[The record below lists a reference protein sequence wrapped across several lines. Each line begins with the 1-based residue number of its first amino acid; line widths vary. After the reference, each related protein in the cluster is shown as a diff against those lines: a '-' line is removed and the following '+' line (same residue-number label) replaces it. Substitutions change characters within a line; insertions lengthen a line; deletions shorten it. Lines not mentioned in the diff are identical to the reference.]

1 MVLPQGD
8 EIATESP
15 SAKKRLPNMKIK
27 LLLLSF
33 LGGACLAGNQALSEC
48 ITLQDVACGAPP
60 DLPTATIYV
69 AREVVTLDPQNPTAG
84 AVAVVGDRILA
95 VGSLKDL
102 RAAAGNQPYKVDE
115 TFAERVIVPGFIAQH
130 DHPLLSGLT
139 MTSEIIAIED
149 WILPS
154 GTVPAAHSPE
164 EYRQRLVAANGSLND
179 PDETLVTWGYHH
191 SFHGDVKRAD
201 LDQVS
206 RSRPIIVWH
215 RSAHEFI
222 VNTRALEVLG
232 IDGAFVA
239 AMPESA
245 RAQSNLG
252 DGHFWE
258 AGMFGVLPNVLPA
271 IATPERLQRG
281 LEFVVQYYHANG
293 VTLGSEP
300 GGLYSKAL
308 QDAQNAVMSVPDT
321 PFRYYFIP
329 DGKSIYSAFPD
340 TTITETEKTLDWG
353 QGMTSMM
360 PKTIKL
366 FADGAVYSQFMQMRE
381 PYLDDHHGEW
391 IMQPEAFA
399 NAFRI
404 YWDAGY
410 QIHVHVTGDAGL
422 DMVLDTL
429 EANMRRYPR
438 YDHRTV
444 IVHFAVSQRDQ
455 VARIKRLGAIVSG
468 NPYYPVAL
476 ADNYSE
482 HGLGPERADN
492 MVRMGDVERAGIS
505 YSYHADMPM
514 APSQPLF
521 LMHSAV
527 NRTTVSGRV
536 AGKEQRNTREGALK
550 AITLEAAFSLGL
562 EDEVGS
568 IVPGKLANF
577 TVLDNN
583 PLTVAATAIK
593 DIEVWGTVHEG
604 RKLPATGRGAAAAGL
619 VPLRGDA
626 TSQALALHGF
636 EHAGPMPGTG
646 DTCALNRRIAAALT
660 ERGRPVPLS
669 RAREVSGYPGVES
682 LFSVGQ

>member
-1 MVLPQGD
+1 
-8 EIATESP
+8 
-15 SAKKRLPNMKIK
+15 MKIK
-27 LLLLSF
+27 PLLLST
-33 LGGACLAGNQALSEC
+33 LCGACLAGNQAFAEC
-48 ITLQDVACGAPP
+48 ITLQDVACGPHSN
-60 DLPTATIYV
+60 LPTATIYV
-69 AREVVTLDPQNPTAG
+69 AREVVTLDPEYTTAG

-102 RAAAGNQPYKVDE
+102 KAAAGDQRYKVDE
-115 TFAERVIVPGFIAQH
+115 TFADHVIVPGFIAQH
-130 DHPLLSGLT
+130 DHPLLSALT

-164 EYRQRLVAANGSLND
+164 EYRQRLVAANAGLKD
-179 PDETLVTWGYHH
+179 PDEMLITWGYHQ
-191 SFHGDVKRAD
+191 SFHGELKRSD
-201 LDQVS
+201 LDRVS
-206 RSRPIIVWH
+206 STRPIIVWH

-222 VNTRALEVLG
+222 VSTKALEVLG
-232 IDGAFVA
+232 IDAAFVA
-239 AMPESA
+239 AMPDSA
-245 RAQSNLG
+245 RAQSNLEE
-252 DGHFWE
+252 GHFWE
-258 AGMFGVLPNVLPA
+258 AGMFGVLPKVLPA
-271 IATPERLQRG
+271 IATPGRLRRG
-281 LEFVVQYYHANG
+281 LEFVVQYYHTNG

-308 QDAQNAVMSVPDT
+308 QDAQNAVMSVPDA

-329 DGKSIYSAFPD
+329 DGKSIYAAFPD

-353 QGMTSMM
+353 EGMTSIM

-381 PYLDDHHGEW
+381 PYLDGHHGEW
-391 IMQPEAFA
+391 IMQPEVFA

-429 EANMRRYPR
+429 EASMRRYPR
-438 YDHRTV
+438 HDHRTV
-444 IVHFAVSQRDQ
+444 VVHFAVAQSDQ

-476 ADNYSE
+476 ADKYSE
-482 HGLGPERADN
+482 HGLGPERADK

-536 AGKEQRNTREGALK
+536 AGKEQRNTRAGALK

-577 TVLDNN
+577 TVLADN
-583 PLTVAATAIK
+583 PLTVTATSLK

-604 RKLPATGRGAAAAGL
+604 RKLPARRQGAADAALG
-619 VPLRGDA
+619 PLPGDA
-626 TSQALALHGF
+626 TSQAVALHAF
-636 EHAGPMPGTG
+636 AHAGPKPGSG
-646 DTCALNRRIAAALT
+646 EMCALNRRIAAAFA
-660 ERGRPVPLS
+660 
-669 RAREVSGYPGVES
+669 ARD
-682 LFSVGQ
+682 

>member
-1 MVLPQGD
+1 
-8 EIATESP
+8 
-15 SAKKRLPNMKIK
+15 MKIK
-27 LLLLSF
+27 HLLLSI
-33 LGGACLAGNQALSEC
+33 LGASCLAGNQALSEC
-48 ITLQDVACGAPP
+48 MTLQDVSCG
-60 DLPTATIYV
+60 DRTSLPGATIYV
-69 AREVVTLDPQNPTAG
+69 AREVVTLDPDKPSAG

-102 RAAAGNQPYKVDE
+102 KAAAGEQPYEVDE
-115 TFAERVIVPGFIAQH
+115 TFADKVIVPGFIAQH

-149 WILPS
+149 WVLPS
-154 GTVPAAHSPE
+154 GTVPAALSPE
-164 EYRQRLVAANGSLND
+164 AYMQRLVAANAGLSD
-179 PDETLVTWGYHH
+179 PGETLVTWGYHQL
-191 SFHGDVKRAD
+191 FHGNLTRAD
-201 LDQVS
+201 LDRVS
-206 RSRPIIVWH
+206 SSRPIIVWH

-232 IDGAFVA
+232 IDAAFVA

-245 RAQSNLG
+245 QAQSNLEE
-252 DGHFWE
+252 GHFWE

-308 QDAQNAVMSVPDT
+308 QDAQNAVLSKPDT

-329 DGKSIYSAFPD
+329 DGKSIHAAFPD
-340 TTITETEKTLDWG
+340 TTITETEKTLEWG

-360 PKTIKL
+360 PRTIKL
-366 FADGAVYSQFMQMRE
+366 FADGAVYSQFMQLRE
-381 PYLDDHHGEW
+381 PYLDGHHGEW
-391 IMQPEAFA
+391 IMQPEVFA

-444 IVHFAVSQRDQ
+444 LIHFAVSGKDQ

-468 NPYYPVAL
+468 NPYYVVAL
-476 ADNYSE
+476 ADKYGRY
-482 HGLGPERADN
+482 GLGPERADA
-492 MVRMGDVERAGIS
+492 MVRMGDIERTGIS

-536 AGKEQRNTREGALK
+536 AGREQRNTREGALR
-550 AITLEAAFSLGL
+550 AVTLEAAYSLGL
-562 EDEVGS
+562 EDQVGS
-568 IVPGKLANF
+568 IEPGKLASF
-577 TVLDNN
+577 TVLAEN
-583 PLTVAATAIK
+583 PLTVAATSLK
-593 DIEVWGTVHEG
+593 DIPVWGTLHEG
-604 RKLPATGRGAAAAGL
+604 RKLPVRQRDTAATPLGPRPVDALQAAGL
-619 VPLRGDA
+619 RA
-626 TSQALALHGF
+626 F
-636 EHAGPMPGTG
+636 EHGGLNSGSG
-646 DTCALNRRIAAALT
+646 DICALNQRIAAALT
-660 ERGRPVPLS
+660 G
-669 RAREVSGYPGVES
+669 GV
-682 LFSVGQ
+682 